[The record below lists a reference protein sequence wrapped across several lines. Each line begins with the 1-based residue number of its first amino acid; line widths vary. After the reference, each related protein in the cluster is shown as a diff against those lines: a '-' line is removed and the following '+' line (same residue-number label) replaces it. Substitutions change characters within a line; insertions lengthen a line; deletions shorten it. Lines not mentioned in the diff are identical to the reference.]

1 MAKVAVIGTGV
12 GSLTAAAL
20 LARDG
25 HEILM
30 LEQNYLPGGCASSYY
45 RQGVIFESGATT
57 LVGLDVDMP
66 LRYLLAETGINIDK
80 IELLPSMEVHFSDGE
95 RLVRHKDLELW
106 IKEAERVFGATGQA
120 AFWRYCHKVAQF
132 VWSASLRQKGFPPRR
147 LSDLWSLL
155 KNFRPQQLWYARLAF
170 WSVESLLK
178 KFNLDKNQKFV
189 DFVNAQLLITA
200 QNDYKETNILFGATA
215 LCYTNFSN
223 YYVFGGMLQLVKPI
237 CEYIEAKGGKIE
249 YRQMVQAVE
258 TMPKNSKTQYK
269 IITNKGEFL
278 ADMLISGIPLNDTLP
293 LFEPNQEN
301 KAENNKGNN
310 AKWLSRL
317 RKKLLP
323 SAKLNSAFQLGIHF
337 RRSILQENKP
347 LHHQIH
353 LAEPLPII
361 GGTTIFVSFSH
372 PDDWTRAPLTEGVIS
387 VSTHIADP
395 ARFQELD
402 KDTINKA
409 ILATLYKHQLLAEA
423 DIIYTHSSGAAGWA
437 RWTGRRWGF
446 VGGYPQY
453 IATRPWQML
462 DARLDGDAAYICGDT
477 TYPGQGIVGV
487 CLSGILAYEK
497 MKSDHNLKAN

>member
-1 MAKVAVIGTGV
+1 MAKVAIIGTGV

-57 LVGLDVDMP
+57 LVGLDEEMP

-80 IELLPSMEVHFSDGE
+80 IELFPAMEVHFADGE
-95 RLVRHKDLELW
+95 RLTRYKDLTLW

-120 AFWRYCHKVAQF
+120 EFWQYCYKVAQF
-132 VWSASLRQKGFPPRR
+132 VWAASLRQKGMPPRR
-147 LSDLWSLL
+147 LSDLWSLV
-155 KNFRPQQLWYARLAF
+155 KNFRPKQLWYARLAF
-170 WSVESLLK
+170 FSVKDLLK
-178 KFNLDKNQKFV
+178 KFGLDKNQRFI
-189 DFVNAQLLITA
+189 DFVNAQLLITS
-200 QNDYKETNILFGATA
+200 QNDYQETNILFGATA

-237 CEYIEAKGGKIE
+237 CEYIENKGGKIE
-249 YRQMVQAVE
+249 YRQAVKAVQML
-258 TMPKNSKTQYK
+258 TNDKPNKNQQYK
-269 IITNKGEFL
+269 ITTDKGDFW
-278 ADMLISGIPLNDTLP
+278 ADYVISGIPLNDTLP
-293 LFEPNQEN
+293 LFEADKQ
-301 KAENNKGNN
+301 ENNK
-310 AKWLSRL
+310 AKWLPRL

-337 RRSILQENKP
+337 RRSVLQENKP

-353 LAEPLPII
+353 LATPLPII
-361 GGTTIFVSFSH
+361 GATTIFASFSH
-372 PDDWTRAPLTEGVIS
+372 PDDWTRAPLHEGVIS

-395 ARFQELD
+395 EKFQTLD

-409 ILATLYKHQLLAEA
+409 ILAALFAHQLLAEQ

-437 RWTGRRWGF
+437 RWTGRSFGF

-462 DARLDGDAAYICGDT
+462 DARLDGHRAYICGDT

-497 MKSDHNLKAN
+497 MKNDHNLTAQ